1 MFDKCDTGGIVIYM
15 TYTQLNKIHTE
26 NRNAAWKRAYNV
38 ALARF
43 MDEGYDLATAS
54 TMADDQLF
62 QINWILA
69 NSEG

>member
-1 MFDKCDTGGIVIYM
+1 M
-15 TYTQLNKIHTE
+15 TYTQIEKIHTE
-26 NRNAAWKRAYNV
+26 NSNATWKYAYNI

-43 MDEGYDLATAS
+43 IDEGHDLATAS

-69 NSEG
+69 NEED